1 MSTFQPDKGLSF
13 PRVLNRFPVHAFQG
27 HSAGSWMPATSTL
40 ASQGQARAWRFR
52 KDPPCGKSIDPNR
65 KQTRG
70 FRNGGS
76 RDNRRGKFFQTCRR
90 ILFSISIPATVVMA
104 IWEFTS
110 IWNAFLYVVVLANG
124 AGVQPIMV
132 APNNLAGSYNVE
144 WNVQMVGA
152 LLAAMPTLLLYIL
165 LGRYFIRSL
174 LAGELKG

>member
-1 MSTFQPDKGLSF
+1 
-13 PRVLNRFPVHAFQG
+13 
-27 HSAGSWMPATSTL
+27 
-40 ASQGQARAWRFR
+40 
-52 KDPPCGKSIDPNR
+52 
-65 KQTRG
+65 
-70 FRNGGS
+70 
-76 RDNRRGKFFQTCRR
+76 
-90 ILFSISIPATVVMA
+90 LFSISIPATVVMA

-132 APNNLAGSYNVE
+132 APNNLAESHNVE